1 MKTATTMYRETDMRF
16 WLELAGMKESEHGS

>member
-16 WLELAGMKESEHGS
+16 WLELVEMKESEHGS